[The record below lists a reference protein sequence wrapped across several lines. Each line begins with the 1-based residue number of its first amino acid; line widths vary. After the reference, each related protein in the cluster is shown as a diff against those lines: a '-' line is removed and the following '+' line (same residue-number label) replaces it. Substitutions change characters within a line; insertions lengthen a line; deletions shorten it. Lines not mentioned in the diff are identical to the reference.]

1 MKAMTEK
8 VIFRMPGDEL
18 AAFKRRL
25 SHDGI
30 TISVFL
36 RTSIQN
42 YLISNPR
49 ITAQSAD
56 TPTSDSCHTIS
67 WSLQFPI
74 SNLSTCLELTN

>member
-1 MKAMTEK
+1 MKTMTEK

-49 ITAQSAD
+49 ITTQSV
-56 TPTSDSCHTIS
+56 
-67 WSLQFPI
+67 LPI
-74 SNLSTCLELTN
+74 PFCGCLKDEQGDYRDRAAEYVLGRRT